1 MYQYS
6 LTLNQATAI
15 THSVYGSFSA
25 EDVHE
30 LAVAKGKIIEILRPD
45 EKTGKVHLVYRQEV
59 FGLIRSLLPFRLMGM
74 KRDFLVMGSDSG
86 RIVILDYD
94 SQKGRLVK
102 IR

>member
-45 EKTGKVHLVYRQEV
+45 EKTGKVHLVYR
-59 FGLIRSLLPFRLMGM
+59 
-74 KRDFLVMGSDSG
+74 
-86 RIVILDYD
+86 
-94 SQKGRLVK
+94 
-102 IR
+102 